1 MRPLFLRGDSLARDT
16 IYTLYS
22 TGRVDPTYTNIW
34 AFQNSA
40 ERDTFF
46 AGKAHIRFSNQKY
59 WRIGASIKVPIRY
72 EQILQYDY
80 VIVDNDT
87 TSAVNAKRWYCFID
101 AKAYVSPG
109 VSLIT
114 LSVDWVQTYY
124 FLNGTPFWYYP
135 SFVTRSTSHDLP
147 PDGTPSDYPVPQT
160 RCVSFTQETGGF
172 ALVMYASVS
181 PANAIAGELRYTSA
195 TLDGVPMSS
204 PPYILK
210 GSSTAALIQ
219 TLVQTVDGYNSNG
232 MTDAITGIYIIPD
245 TYLPSNIGT
254 DVWVNGWSITPR
266 SRTITISPPTFSNVE
281 YSELI
286 GLYDYSTVIINNGQG
301 ETESYKFNDFNDDP
315 QFQLSAS
322 FAAGSPTLFCKPI
335 NLKYNNADAN
345 QRIIK
350 VTQAPAIG
358 WLNDSYKIWLAQT
371 QNSRA
376 ASIAGAELAISQA
389 EEARRN
395 SWAYKYGSTIKELE
409 NAVINS
415 LGESPATVE
424 PAATAQPTQA
434 YNPNDIIQ
442 INKYDANGNLLPG
455 GHVGF
460 GATVALPQAL
470 APAVGALNTVG
481 DTLRDTGILKSAAQ
495 LGALYLNH
503 QLGIETTYIYDQHVA
518 SAQQS
523 LNQLLASY
531 TDRARIPATARGSNA
546 YGDMAKF
553 HQYGFMFAVFAPSA
567 DSVALINNMIAAGGH
582 TVNKY
587 MTMYKNH
594 TVFDFLQC
602 NSMKIPADPANRPQ
616 FVRKMM
622 LGLLQSGIYLW
633 YMNNGDISSFIGSPY
648 GLSNAQIEP

>member
-1 MRPLFLRGDSLARDT
+1 MARDT

-22 TGRVDPTYTNIW
+22 TGRVDPTYSNIW
-34 AFQNSA
+34 AFQNVN
-40 ERDTFF
+40 ERTVFF
-46 AGKAHIRFSNQKY
+46 NNKAHIRFQNQKY

-87 TSAVNAKRWYCFID
+87 TDAQNAKRWYCFID

-124 FLNGTPFWYYP
+124 FLSGVPFWYYP
-135 SFVTRSTSHDLP
+135 SFVTRATSHVLP

-160 RCVSFTQETGGF
+160 RCVSFTQETGGYG
-172 ALVMYASVS
+172 LVLYASVS
-181 PANAIAGELRYTSA
+181 PANAIAGDLTYTSA
-195 TLDGVPMSS
+195 TVDGVPMSS

-210 GSSTAALIQ
+210 GS
-219 TLVQTVDGYNSNG
+219 TLVNLITTLGQTISGYNENG
-232 MTDAITGIYIIPD
+232 MTDTITGIYLIPA
-245 TYLPSNIGT
+245 TYLPSNMGT
-254 DVWVNGWSITPR
+254 DVWVNGWSVNLPN
-266 SRTITISPPTFSNVE
+266 RTITINPPSLGNAE
-281 YSELI
+281 YSDII

-301 ETESYKFNDFNDDP
+301 ETESYRFNDFNGNP

-322 FAAGSPTLFCKPI
+322 LAAGSPTLFCKPS
-335 NLKYNNADAN
+335 NLKYNANDAN

-350 VTQAPAIG
+350 ITQAPAIG

-395 SWAYKYGSTIKELE
+395 SWAYKYGSTIKQLE
-409 NAVINS
+409 KTVINS
-415 LGESPATVE
+415 LGET
-424 PAATAQPTQA
+424 PAAAESVAASPQPA
-434 YNPNDIIQ
+434 GYNPNDIAQ

-455 GHVGF
+455 GHVGINIP
-460 GATVALPQAL
+460 LPQAV
-470 APAVGALNTVG
+470 APAVGALNNVG
-481 DTLRDTGILKSAAQ
+481 DTLRDTGVLKAAAQ
-495 LGALYLNH
+495 IGALYLNH
-503 QLGIETTYIYDQHVA
+503 QLGIETTYIYDQNVA
-518 SAQQS
+518 SAQQQ
-523 LNQLLASY
+523 LNQLLAGYS
-531 TDRARIPATARGSNA
+531 DRARIPATARGSNA

-553 HQYGFMFAVFAPSA
+553 NQYGFMFGVFAPST
-567 DSVALINNMIAAGGH
+567 DSIQLINDMIAAGGH
-582 TVNKY
+582 TVNRY
-587 MTMYKNH
+587 MTTYKNH
-594 TVFDFLQC
+594 TVYDFLQC

-622 LGLLQSGIYLW
+622 LGLLQSGVYLW
-633 YMNNGDISSFIGSPY
+633 YMNNGDISQYIGSPY
-648 GLSNAQIEP
+648 GIENEYIEP

>member
-1 MRPLFLRGDSLARDT
+1 MARDT

-22 TGRVDPTYTNIW
+22 TGRVDPTYSNIW
-34 AFQNSA
+34 AFQNVN
-40 ERDTFF
+40 ERTVFF
-46 AGKAHIRFSNQKY
+46 NNKAHIRFQNQKY

-80 VIVDNDT
+80 MIVDNDT
-87 TSAVNAKRWYCFID
+87 TNAQNARRWYCFID

-124 FLNGTPFWYYP
+124 FLSGVPFWYYP
-135 SFVTRSTSHDLP
+135 SFVTRATSHVLP

-160 RCVSFTQETGGF
+160 RCVSFTQESGGY

-181 PANAIAGELRYTSA
+181 PADAIAGDLNYTSA
-195 TLDGVPMSS
+195 TIDGVPMSS

-210 GSSTAALIQ
+210 GSSMASLIQ
-219 TLVQTVDGYNSNG
+219 TLVQTVNGYNTNG

-245 TYLPSNIGT
+245 TYIPSNIAT
-254 DVWVNGWSITPR
+254 NVWVNGWGVSLPT
-266 SRTITISPPTFSNVE
+266 RTITINPPSLGNAE
-281 YSELI
+281 YSDII
-286 GLYDYSTVIINNGQG
+286 GLYDYSTVIVNNGQG
-301 ETESYKFNDFNDDP
+301 ETESYRFNDFNGNP

-322 FAAGSPTLFCKPI
+322 LAAGSPTLFCKPS
-335 NLKYNNADAN
+335 NLKYNANDAN

-350 VTQAPAIG
+350 ITQAPAIG

-395 SWAYKYGSTIKELE
+395 SWAYKYGSTIKRLE
-409 NAVINS
+409 NTLINS
-415 LGESPATVE
+415 LGET
-424 PAATAQPTQA
+424 PAAAESVAASPQPA
-434 YNPNDIIQ
+434 GYNPNDIAQ

-455 GHVGF
+455 GHVGINIP
-460 GATVALPQAL
+460 LPQAV
-470 APAVGALNTVG
+470 APAVGALNNVG
-481 DTLRDTGILKSAAQ
+481 DTLRDTGVLKAAAQ
-495 LGALYLNH
+495 IGALYLNH
-503 QLGIETTYIYDQHVA
+503 QLGIETTYIYDQNVA
-518 SAQQS
+518 TAQQQ
-523 LNQLLASY
+523 LNQLLAGYS
-531 TDRARIPATARGSNA
+531 DRARIPATARGSNA

-553 HQYGFMFAVFAPSA
+553 KQYGFMFAVFAPST
-567 DSVALINNMIAAGGH
+567 DSIQLINDMIAAGGH
-582 TVNKY
+582 TVNRY
-587 MTMYKNH
+587 MTTYKNH
-594 TVFDFLQC
+594 TVYDFLQC

-622 LGLLQSGIYLW
+622 LGLLQSGVYLW
-633 YMNNGDISSFIGSPY
+633 YMNNGDISQYIGSPY
-648 GLSNAQIEP
+648 GIENEYIEP